1 MKIPDDDD
9 DGDEDNAS
17 AAGAQTIFG
26 EKTVNNTYSQSFTSL
41 SCRKFQLYY

>member
-26 EKTVNNTYSQSFTSL
+26 EKNSQQHLFTIL
-41 SCRKFQLYY
+41 HFLIL